1 MKYAPYFEA
10 KDDVE
15 ADANLYSIVNWW
27 I

>member
-10 KDDVE
+10 KDDMV
-15 ADANLYSIVNWW
+15 ADSNLYSIVNWW